1 MKKTI
6 NILLADDHSMIRHG
20 MALTVEEIVADSS
33 TIHASNLQQVSEILD
48 MQEIDFAIID
58 AIFPNGNS
66 LDYLPEIRRKNP
78 DLKIMIYSGIDET
91 KYALK
96 YINAGADG
104 FLSKLADEDEVAE
117 AIEKMIE
124 YGEYLSANTQ
134 SLLIQSHRNPG
145 LVNAL
150 YKLSRRELQ
159 IARLYAEGLGN
170 IEIANNLNIKQ
181 NTVSTL
187 KKRIFDKLE
196 IENFVQLL
204 ALMKD
209 DKPDTTTA
217 LSANS

>member
-6 NILLADDHSMIRHG
+6 NILLADDHSMIRQG
-20 MALTVEEIVADSS
+20 MALTVEDILPESNA
-33 TIHASNLQQVSEILD
+33 IHANNLQHVKEILAT
-48 MQEIDFAIID
+48 QEIDFAIID

-66 LDYLPEIRRKNP
+66 LDELPEIRRNNP
-78 DLKIMIYSGIDET
+78 NLKILIYSGIDEA
-91 KYALK
+91 KHALK

-104 FLSKLADEDEVAE
+104 FLSKLADEDEVTE

-134 SLLIQSHRNPG
+134 SLLIQSHRNPS
-145 LVNAL
+145 LVNPL

-170 IEIANNLNIKQ
+170 IEIANSLNIKQ

-204 ALMKD
+204 AFMKD
-209 DKPDTTTA
+209 DQPDTETA
-217 LSANS
+217 LTANS